1 MNKIIF
7 AATAIAVAFAA
18 NADTSAASTQPA
30 QKERLNTLERK
41 AKLEAVVNQRV
52 GGFLEK
58 PGTAKGS
65 IVYVNCQQKAPK
77 SWIDESI
84 AYFCEVTKFK
94 VNYAEGTF
102 DIKAPKFD
110 GEVAIFIIEDETL
123 PPILV
128 APENKWAL
136 VNITPIAKEQR
147 PIFFEQRTKK
157 ELSRAFA
164 YLCGATGS
172 KYERSLTRGITSQSE
187 LDKNYDYELP
197 MDIVQRFW
205 DYMKPLGVLPA
216 QRSTYLKACEEGW
229 APAPTNDVQKAIWD
243 KVHAMPTEPLKIK
256 PETKKQEK

>member
-1 MNKIIF
+1 MNRTLFPAIALGIAF
-7 AATAIAVAFAA
+7 SVGANAATAPG
-18 NADTSAASTQPA
+18 DKPRLSTI
-30 QKERLNTLERK
+30 ERK

-52 GGFLEK
+52 GGFIER
-58 PGTAKGS
+58 PGSGKGS
-65 IVYVNCQQKAPK
+65 IVYVNCQKKAPK
-77 SWIDESI
+77 AWIDESM
-84 AYFCEVTKFK
+84 AYFAEVTKFR

-102 DIKAPKFD
+102 DLKSPKVV
-110 GEVAIFIIEDETL
+110 GEASIFIIEDETL
-123 PPILV
+123 PAILV
-128 APENKWAL
+128 APESRWAL

-147 PIFFEQRTKK
+147 PVFFEQRTKK

-172 KYERSLTRGITSQSE
+172 KFERSLTRGITSQSE

-216 QRSTYLKACEEGW
+216 QRATYLKACEEGW
-229 APAPTNDVQKAIWD
+229 APQPTNDVQKVIWD
-243 KVHAMPTEPLKIK
+243 KVHAMPTEPIKIK

>member
-7 AATAIAVAFAA
+7 AATVIAVAFAA
-18 NADTSAASTQPA
+18 QADTIAASTQPA

-58 PGTAKGS
+58 SGTAKGS

-77 SWIDESI
+77 TWINESI
-84 AYFCEVTKFK
+84 AYFSEVTKFK

-102 DIKAPKFD
+102 EIKAPKFD

-172 KYERSLTRGITSQSE
+172 KYERSLTRGITNQAE

-216 QRSTYLKACEEGW
+216 QRATYLKACEEGW
-229 APAPTNDVQKAIWD
+229 APQPTNDVQKAIWD

-256 PETKKQEK
+256 PEEKKVSK

>member
-18 NADTSAASTQPA
+18 QADTNAASTQPA

-84 AYFCEVTKFK
+84 AYFSEVTKFK

-128 APENKWAL
+128 APESRWAL
-136 VNITPIAKEQR
+136 VNIAPIAKEQR
-147 PIFFEQRTKK
+147 PVFFEQRTKK

-216 QRSTYLKACEEGW
+216 QRATYLKACEEGW

-256 PETKKQEK
+256 PETKKQKK

>member
-1 MNKIIF
+1 MNRIIF
-7 AATAIAVAFAA
+7 AATAFAVALAA
-18 NADTSAASTQPA
+18 QADTSTTSTQPA

-58 PGTAKGS
+58 PGTARGS
-65 IVYVNCQQKAPK
+65 VVYVNCQQKAPK

-84 AYFCEVTKFK
+84 AYFSEVTKFK

-102 DIKAPKFD
+102 DIKAPKVV
-110 GEVAIFIIEDETL
+110 GEASIFIIEDETL

-128 APENKWAL
+128 APESRWAL

-147 PIFFEQRTKK
+147 PVFFEQRTKK

-172 KYERSLTRGITSQSE
+172 KFERSLTRGITSQSE

-243 KVHAMPTEPLKIK
+243 KVHALPTEPIKIK

>member
-1 MNKIIF
+1 MNKLIL
-7 AATAIAVAFAA
+7 AATAITVAFATA
-18 NADTSAASTQPA
+18 ADTSATSAQPA

-41 AKLEAVVNQRV
+41 AKFESVVNQRV

-77 SWIDESI
+77 TWIDESI
-84 AYFCEVTKFK
+84 AYFSEVTKFK

-128 APENKWAL
+128 APESKWAL

-172 KYERSLTRGITSQSE
+172 KFERSLTRGITSQAE

-216 QRSTYLKACEEGW
+216 QRATYLKACEEGW

>member
-7 AATAIAVAFAA
+7 AATVIAVAFAA
-18 NADTSAASTQPA
+18 HADTSAASTQPA

-172 KYERSLTRGITSQSE
+172 KYERSLTRGITSQAE

-216 QRSTYLKACEEGW
+216 QRATYLKACEEGW

-243 KVHAMPTEPLKIK
+243 KVHALPTEPIKIK
-256 PETKKQEK
+256 PEEKKTEK

>member
-18 NADTSAASTQPA
+18 QADTNAASTQPA

-84 AYFCEVTKFK
+84 AYFSEVTKFK

-128 APENKWAL
+128 APESRWAL
-136 VNITPIAKEQR
+136 VNIAPIAKEQR
-147 PIFFEQRTKK
+147 PVFFEQRTKK

-216 QRSTYLKACEEGW
+216 QRATYLKACAEGW
-229 APAPTNDVQKAIWD
+229 APAPTNDVQKAIWE

-256 PETKKQEK
+256 PETKKQKK

>member
-18 NADTSAASTQPA
+18 QADTSAASTQPA

-65 IVYVNCQQKAPK
+65 IAYVNCQKKAPK

-102 DIKAPKFD
+102 DIKSPKFD

-172 KYERSLTRGITSQSE
+172 KYERSLTRGITSQAE

-205 DYMKPLGVLPA
+205 DYMKPLGVIPA
-216 QRSTYLKACEEGW
+216 QRATYLKACEEGW

-256 PETKKQEK
+256 PETKKQDK

>member
-1 MNKIIF
+1 MNKLIL
-7 AATAIAVAFAA
+7 AATAITVAFAA
-18 NADTSAASTQPA
+18 IADTSATSTQPA

-41 AKLEAVVNQRV
+41 AKFEAFVNQRV

-65 IVYVNCQQKAPK
+65 IVYVNCQRKAPK

-84 AYFCEVTKFK
+84 AYFSEATKFK

-102 DIKAPKFD
+102 DIKAPNFN
-110 GEVAIFIIEDETL
+110 GNVAIFIIEDETL

-128 APENKWAL
+128 APENRWAL
-136 VNITPIAKEQR
+136 VNIAPIAKEQR

-164 YLCGATGS
+164 YLCGAAGS
-172 KYERSLTRGITSQSE
+172 KYERSLTRGITNQSE

-197 MDIVQRFW
+197 MDIIQRFW

-216 QRSTYLKACEEGW
+216 KRSTYLKACEEGW
-229 APAPTNDVQKAIWD
+229 APAPTNDVQKAIWN
-243 KVHAMPTEPLKIK
+243 KVHALPTEPLKIA
-256 PETKKQEK
+256 PEAKKVKD

>member
-18 NADTSAASTQPA
+18 QADTNAASTQPTP
-30 QKERLNTLERK
+30 KERLNTLERK
-41 AKLEAVVNQRV
+41 AKFEAVVNQRV

-77 SWIDESI
+77 TWINESI

-102 DIKAPKFD
+102 DIKSPNVV
-110 GEVAIFIIEDETL
+110 GEASIFIIEDETL

-128 APENKWAL
+128 APESRWAL
-136 VNITPIAKEQR
+136 VNIAPIAKEQR

-216 QRSTYLKACEEGW
+216 QRATYLKACEEGW

-243 KVHAMPTEPLKIK
+243 KVHEMPTEPLKIK
-256 PETKKQEK
+256 PETKKQDK

>member
-1 MNKIIF
+1 MNRLIF
-7 AATAIAVAFAA
+7 PAIALGIVFSVGANAATAPG
-18 NADTSAASTQPA
+18 DKPRLSTI
-30 QKERLNTLERK
+30 ERK

-65 IVYVNCQQKAPK
+65 IVYVNCQKKAPK
-77 SWIDESI
+77 AWIDESM
-84 AYFCEVTKFK
+84 AYFAEVTKFK
-94 VNYAEGTF
+94 IAYSEGSF
-102 DIKAPKFD
+102 DLKNPRVE
-110 GEVAIFIIEDETL
+110 GNSTIFIIDDETL
-123 PPILV
+123 PPVLV
-128 APENKWAL
+128 APESRWAL

-172 KYERSLTRGITSQSE
+172 KYERSLTRGITNQAE

-205 DYMKPLGVLPA
+205 DYMKPLGVVPA
-216 QRSTYLKACEEGW
+216 QRATYLKACQEGW

-243 KVHAMPTEPLKIK
+243 KVHALPTEPIKIK
-256 PETKKQEK
+256 PEEKKTEK

>member
-18 NADTSAASTQPA
+18 QADTNAASTQPA

-84 AYFCEVTKFK
+84 AYFSEVTKFK

-147 PIFFEQRTKK
+147 PVFFEQRTKK

-216 QRSTYLKACEEGW
+216 QRATYLKACEEGW

-256 PETKKQEK
+256 PETKKQDK